1 MPSTDDDAAHVLR
14 IGGMTCGHCVGAVT
28 SALEGVAGVA
38 RADVD
43 LERGLA
49 TVAAAPGASLA
60 LADLVDA
67 VEASGFDASD
77 AAGGGGAA
85 TTQTLAV
92 EGMSCGQCETWVR
105 EALEAVDGVEAV
117 DVSVQDGTAA
127 VAGAADPAALAGAVR
142 AAGYHLAGD
151 APEKGA
157 AAAREEAVAATP
169 KDGDDATWSVV
180 ELRVEGMTCAACASR
195 VAKALRSLGV
205 DDISVNCVTDV
216 ATFRALGASPALV
229 TRAVAAVKQA
239 GYASSPDTARV
250 EAEGEK
256 AASDDPHVAKTTLA
270 TKGMICPSCPPRI
283 QRALKRL
290 DGVRDVTVFLVLD
303 AVEVL
308 YDARIVGPRLLAHRL
323 SQLGYDASVQADDDG
338 VDVAGEER
346 ARKLARVAEVRAFR
360 RRAAVAFALA
370 APVFVVMMLVIPY
383 GARDAVL
390 ALQSNALAGRSRYLA
405 VEALGS
411 LLLATPVQ
419 FVLGFRFYVGAFN
432 SLRYGTANMDV
443 LVALGTSA
451 AYFYSIYV
459 LYEVSGN
466 RPCCRK
472 FRQCSDGGG
481 GHGHHGSH
489 ADDADCVSGHHFFET
504 SSVLI
509 AFVLLGKFMEA
520 KAKGRTSEAL
530 QALLSLQPK
539 MATVSHTMDD
549 GGDYEEVVDA
559 GSLSRGDVVKIK
571 PGEAVPADGAVVSGE
586 SNCDESMLTGESM
599 PVEKRPADDDKE
611 AAGKVYGGTIN
622 AGPGVL
628 FARVTAVGTESLLAS
643 IVKLVEQAQ
652 GSKTQIEALADY
664 VARNFVAGVVAVA
677 VAAFALWFSLA
688 ATEAVPRDWYDDE
701 GRFLFAFLFSIA
713 VLVVACPCALGL
725 ATPTAVMVG
734 TGLGARYGVLIKGG
748 RPLEVAHK
756 VSAVVFDKTGTLTR
770 GQPDVSSVD
779 VFATSAAQ
787 KASLAASLGV
797 ADDGDGDALADAL
810 LDAVGVA
817 ESGSEHPLASALVA
831 TAAEARGRRGWR
843 GPRFRVVAFDALVGR
858 GVSAALRR
866 ADDAAAP
873 ELVLHVGT
881 RDLVAAA
888 GGGRGA
894 LGPERD
900 ARAKALEAD
909 GATVV
914 FVHAAVGGRRL
925 VADDFKATAKKPPP
939 AGSGDVVGMIGV
951 ADIIRDEAARVV
963 SHLQSNLGIEVW
975 MLTGDN
981 ERTAQAIARQC
992 GISRVLA
999 KVRPDDK
1006 ARNVTS
1012 LMDQGHV
1019 VAMVG
1024 DGVNDSPALAAA
1036 DLGVAIGA
1044 GAQIAVETA
1053 DVVLIRSVLDD
1064 VATAI
1069 EVSRATFGRIKA
1081 NLFFSLAFNGLGIPI
1096 AAGALYPFLEVRLP
1110 PEVAALAM
1118 VLSSVSVVASS
1129 LSLRSYKPP
1138 SASPRAGDGD
1148 PTLCSCA
1155 VRCCSVRF
1163 HCGADRAYAKL

>member
-1 MPSTDDDAAHVLR
+1 MPSSDDDAAHVLR

-92 EGMSCGQCETWVR
+92 EGMSCGQCEAWVR
-105 EALEAVDGVEAV
+105 EARGRQRRRSRRRVG
-117 DVSVQDGTAA
+117 
-127 VAGAADPAALAGAVR
+127 AGRHGGRRRRRGPGR
-142 AAGYHLAGD
+142 ARRGRPRGRLPFGGQRARR
-151 APEKGA
+151 APPP
-157 AAAREEAVAATP
+157 REAVAATP

-216 ATFRALGASPALV
+216 AAFRALGASPALV

-256 AASDDPHVAKTTLA
+256 AASDDPHVAKAARDQGHDLPELPA
-270 TKGMICPSCPPRI
+270 AHPAGAEAARRRAGRHRVPRPRRRRGALT
-283 QRALKRL
+283 RASS
-290 DGVRDVTVFLVLD
+290 G
-303 AVEVL
+303 A
-308 YDARIVGPRLLAHRL
+308 ALAHRL
-323 SQLGYDASVQADDDG
+323 SQLGYDASVKPTTMVWTSPAR
-338 VDVAGEER
+338 R

-725 ATPTAVMVG
+725 ATPTAVM
-734 TGLGARYGVLIKGG
+734 
-748 RPLEVAHK
+748 
-756 VSAVVFDKTGTLTR
+756 
-770 GQPDVSSVD
+770 
-779 VFATSAAQ
+779 
-787 KASLAASLGV
+787 
-797 ADDGDGDALADAL
+797 
-810 LDAVGVA
+810 
-817 ESGSEHPLASALVA
+817 
-831 TAAEARGRRGWR
+831 
-843 GPRFRVVAFDALVGR
+843 
-858 GVSAALRR
+858 
-866 ADDAAAP
+866 
-873 ELVLHVGT
+873 
-881 RDLVAAA
+881 
-888 GGGRGA
+888 
-894 LGPERD
+894 
-900 ARAKALEAD
+900 
-909 GATVV
+909 
-914 FVHAAVGGRRL
+914 
-925 VADDFKATAKKPPP
+925 
-939 AGSGDVVGMIGV
+939 
-951 ADIIRDEAARVV
+951 
-963 SHLQSNLGIEVW
+963 SNLGIEVW

-1019 VAMVG
+1019 VAM
-1024 DGVNDSPALAAA
+1024 
-1036 DLGVAIGA
+1036 
-1044 GAQIAVETA
+1044 IAVETA

-1081 NLFFSLAFNGLGIPI
+1081 NLFFAGLQRVGHPHRR
-1096 AAGALYPFLEVRLP
+1096 GALYPFLEVRLP

-1129 LSLRSYKPP
+1129 LSLRSYKRRQRRRAPARRP
-1138 SASPRAGDGD
+1138 AAPRRALLSALPLRRGPRREALADPRALARSLTAPGGGDD
-1148 PTLCSCA
+1148 PRRPESAL
-1155 VRCCSVRF
+1155 F
-1163 HCGADRAYAKL
+1163 

>member
-1 MPSTDDDAAHVLR
+1 MPSSDDDAAHVLR

-239 GYASSPDTARV
+239 GYASSPDTAR
-250 EAEGEK
+250 
-256 AASDDPHVAKTTLA
+256 
-270 TKGMICPSCPPRI
+270 
-283 QRALKRL
+283 RALKRL

-472 FRQCSDGGG
+472 FRTCSDGGG

-489 ADDADCVSGHHFFET
+489 ADDTDCVSGHHFFET

-530 QALLSLQPK
+530 
-539 MATVSHTMDD
+539 
-549 GGDYEEVVDA
+549 
-559 GSLSRGDVVKIK
+559 
-571 PGEAVPADGAVVSGE
+571 
-586 SNCDESMLTGESM
+586 
-599 PVEKRPADDDKE
+599 
-611 AAGKVYGGTIN
+611 
-622 AGPGVL
+622 
-628 FARVTAVGTESLLAS
+628 
-643 IVKLVEQAQ
+643 
-652 GSKTQIEALADY
+652 
-664 VARNFVAGVVAVA
+664 
-677 VAAFALWFSLA
+677 
-688 ATEAVPRDWYDDE
+688 
-701 GRFLFAFLFSIA
+701 
-713 VLVVACPCALGL
+713 
-725 ATPTAVMVG
+725 
-734 TGLGARYGVLIKGG
+734 
-748 RPLEVAHK
+748 
-756 VSAVVFDKTGTLTR
+756 
-770 GQPDVSSVD
+770 
-779 VFATSAAQ
+779 
-787 KASLAASLGV
+787 
-797 ADDGDGDALADAL
+797 
-810 LDAVGVA
+810 
-817 ESGSEHPLASALVA
+817 
-831 TAAEARGRRGWR
+831 RR
-843 GPRFRVVAFDALVGR
+843 
-858 GVSAALRR
+858 
-866 ADDAAAP
+866 
-873 ELVLHVGT
+873 
-881 RDLVAAA
+881 
-888 GGGRGA
+888 
-894 LGPERD
+894 
-900 ARAKALEAD
+900 
-909 GATVV
+909 
-914 FVHAAVGGRRL
+914 
-925 VADDFKATAKKPPP
+925 
-939 AGSGDVVGMIGV
+939 
-951 ADIIRDEAARVV
+951 
-963 SHLQSNLGIEVW
+963 
-975 MLTGDN
+975 
-981 ERTAQAIARQC
+981 C
-992 GISRVLA
+992 
-999 KVRPDDK
+999 
-1006 ARNVTS
+1006 
-1012 LMDQGHV
+1012 
-1019 VAMVG
+1019 
-1024 DGVNDSPALAAA
+1024 
-1036 DLGVAIGA
+1036 
-1044 GAQIAVETA
+1044 
-1053 DVVLIRSVLDD
+1053 
-1064 VATAI
+1064 
-1069 EVSRATFGRIKA
+1069 
-1081 NLFFSLAFNGLGIPI
+1081 
-1096 AAGALYPFLEVRLP
+1096 
-1110 PEVAALAM
+1110 
-1118 VLSSVSVVASS
+1118 
-1129 LSLRSYKPP
+1129 
-1138 SASPRAGDGD
+1138 
-1148 PTLCSCA
+1148 
-1155 VRCCSVRF
+1155 
-1163 HCGADRAYAKL
+1163 

>member
-1 MPSTDDDAAHVLR
+1 MPSADDDAHVLR

-92 EGMSCGQCETWVR
+92 EGMSCGQCEWVR
-105 EALEAVDGVEAV
+105 EA
-117 DVSVQDGTAA
+117 
-127 VAGAADPAALAGAVR
+127 PR
-142 AAGYHLAGD
+142 
-151 APEKGA
+151 
-157 AAAREEAVAATP
+157 
-169 KDGDDATWSVV
+169 
-180 ELRVEGMTCAACASR
+180 
-195 VAKALRSLGV
+195 
-205 DDISVNCVTDV
+205 
-216 ATFRALGASPALV
+216 
-229 TRAVAAVKQA
+229 
-239 GYASSPDTARV
+239 
-250 EAEGEK
+250 
-256 AASDDPHVAKTTLA
+256 
-270 TKGMICPSCPPRI
+270 PPR
-283 QRALKRL
+283 RR
-290 DGVRDVTVFLVLD
+290 GR
-303 AVEVL
+303 
-308 YDARIVGPRLLAHRL
+308 RR
-323 SQLGYDASVQADDDG
+323 LGYDASVQADDDG

-360 RRAAVAFALA
+360 RRAAVARLGAG
-370 APVFVVMMLVIPY
+370 PVVMMLVIPY

-405 VEALGS
+405 VEALG
-411 LLLATPVQ
+411 
-419 FVLGFRFYVGAFN
+419 
-432 SLRYGTANMDV
+432 LRYGTANMDV

-571 PGEAVPADGAVVSGE
+571 PGEAVLSGGAASAA
-586 SNCDESMLTGESM
+586 SRTAASMLTGESM

-628 FARVTAVGTESLLAS
+628 FASYRSGTSRPAS

-677 VAAFALWFSLA
+677 VAAFALWFS
-688 ATEAVPRDWYDDE
+688 PRRRRRCPGLVRRR

-725 ATPTAVMVG
+725 ATPTAVM
-734 TGLGARYGVLIKGG
+734 
-748 RPLEVAHK
+748 
-756 VSAVVFDKTGTLTR
+756 
-770 GQPDVSSVD
+770 
-779 VFATSAAQ
+779 
-787 KASLAASLGV
+787 
-797 ADDGDGDALADAL
+797 
-810 LDAVGVA
+810 
-817 ESGSEHPLASALVA
+817 
-831 TAAEARGRRGWR
+831 
-843 GPRFRVVAFDALVGR
+843 
-858 GVSAALRR
+858 
-866 ADDAAAP
+866 
-873 ELVLHVGT
+873 
-881 RDLVAAA
+881 
-888 GGGRGA
+888 
-894 LGPERD
+894 
-900 ARAKALEAD
+900 
-909 GATVV
+909 
-914 FVHAAVGGRRL
+914 
-925 VADDFKATAKKPPP
+925 
-939 AGSGDVVGMIGV
+939 
-951 ADIIRDEAARVV
+951 
-963 SHLQSNLGIEVW
+963 SNLGIEVW

-1012 LMDQGHV
+1012 LMDQGHA

-1024 DGVNDSPALAAA
+1024 DGVNDYGAA
-1036 DLGVAIGA
+1036 GRSRRGHRR

-1081 NLFFSLAFNGLGIPI
+1081 NLFFAGLQRLGIPI
-1096 AAGALYPFLEVRLP
+1096 AAGRSTR
-1110 PEVAALAM
+1110 
-1118 VLSSVSVVASS
+1118 SS
-1129 LSLRSYKPP
+1129 RSN
-1138 SASPRAGDGD
+1138 SP
-1148 PTLCSCA
+1148 
-1155 VRCCSVRF
+1155 
-1163 HCGADRAYAKL
+1163 

>member
-1 MPSTDDDAAHVLR
+1 
-14 IGGMTCGHCVGAVT
+14 
-28 SALEGVAGVA
+28 
-38 RADVD
+38 
-43 LERGLA
+43 
-49 TVAAAPGASLA
+49 
-60 LADLVDA
+60 
-67 VEASGFDASD
+67 
-77 AAGGGGAA
+77 
-85 TTQTLAV
+85 
-92 EGMSCGQCETWVR
+92 
-105 EALEAVDGVEAV
+105 
-117 DVSVQDGTAA
+117 
-127 VAGAADPAALAGAVR
+127 
-142 AAGYHLAGD
+142 
-151 APEKGA
+151 
-157 AAAREEAVAATP
+157 
-169 KDGDDATWSVV
+169 
-180 ELRVEGMTCAACASR
+180 MTCAACASR

-205 DDISVNCVTDV
+205 DDISVNCATV
-216 ATFRALGASPALV
+216 AAFRALGASPALV

-303 AVEVL
+303 AVE
-308 YDARIVGPRLLAHRL
+308 
-323 SQLGYDASVQADDDG
+323 
-338 VDVAGEER
+338 
-346 ARKLARVAEVRAFR
+346 
-360 RRAAVAFALA
+360 
-370 APVFVVMMLVIPY
+370 
-383 GARDAVL
+383 
-390 ALQSNALAGRSRYLA
+390 SNALAGRSRYLA

-520 KAKGRTSEAL
+520 KAKGGRRGA

-622 AGPGVL
+622 AGPG
-628 FARVTAVGTESLLAS
+628 
-643 IVKLVEQAQ
+643 
-652 GSKTQIEALADY
+652 
-664 VARNFVAGVVAVA
+664 
-677 VAAFALWFSLA
+677 
-688 ATEAVPRDWYDDE
+688 
-701 GRFLFAFLFSIA
+701 
-713 VLVVACPCALGL
+713 
-725 ATPTAVMVG
+725 
-734 TGLGARYGVLIKGG
+734 
-748 RPLEVAHK
+748 
-756 VSAVVFDKTGTLTR
+756 
-770 GQPDVSSVD
+770 
-779 VFATSAAQ
+779 
-787 KASLAASLGV
+787 
-797 ADDGDGDALADAL
+797 
-810 LDAVGVA
+810 
-817 ESGSEHPLASALVA
+817 
-831 TAAEARGRRGWR
+831 
-843 GPRFRVVAFDALVGR
+843 
-858 GVSAALRR
+858 
-866 ADDAAAP
+866 
-873 ELVLHVGT
+873 LVLHVGT

-914 FVHAAVGGRRL
+914 FVHAAVGGRL
-925 VADDFKATAKKPPP
+925 VADDFKATAKKRRRRV
-939 AGSGDVVGMIGV
+939 GDVVGMIGV

-981 ERTAQAIARQC
+981 GARPRPSRASAASRACSPRATSSPWSATASTTRRRAR
-992 GISRVLA
+992 
-999 KVRPDDK
+999 
-1006 ARNVTS
+1006 
-1012 LMDQGHV
+1012 
-1019 VAMVG
+1019 
-1024 DGVNDSPALAAA
+1024 A

-1069 EVSRATFGRIKA
+1069 
-1081 NLFFSLAFNGLGIPI
+1081 
-1096 AAGALYPFLEVRLP
+1096 EVRLP

-1138 SASPRAGDGD
+1138 SASPRAGSGD
-1148 PTLCSCA
+1148 PAAAPAPCA
-1155 VRCCSVRF
+1155 AAPCASTAARTAPTRSSSGPARALVRGR
-1163 HCGADRAYAKL
+1163 

>member
-1 MPSTDDDAAHVLR
+1 
-14 IGGMTCGHCVGAVT
+14 
-28 SALEGVAGVA
+28 
-38 RADVD
+38 
-43 LERGLA
+43 
-49 TVAAAPGASLA
+49 
-60 LADLVDA
+60 
-67 VEASGFDASD
+67 
-77 AAGGGGAA
+77 
-85 TTQTLAV
+85 
-92 EGMSCGQCETWVR
+92 
-105 EALEAVDGVEAV
+105 
-117 DVSVQDGTAA
+117 
-127 VAGAADPAALAGAVR
+127 
-142 AAGYHLAGD
+142 
-151 APEKGA
+151 
-157 AAAREEAVAATP
+157 
-169 KDGDDATWSVV
+169 V

-205 DDISVNCVTDV
+205 DDISVNCVTD
-216 ATFRALGASPALV
+216 
-229 TRAVAAVKQA
+229 QA

-383 GARDAVL
+383 GARDA
-390 ALQSNALAGRSRYLA
+390 
-405 VEALGS
+405 ALGS

-459 LYEVSGN
+459 LYE
-466 RPCCRK
+466 
-472 FRQCSDGGG
+472 CSDGGG

-599 PVEKRPADDDKE
+599 P
-611 AAGKVYGGTIN
+611 G
-622 AGPGVL
+622 
-628 FARVTAVGTESLLAS
+628 
-643 IVKLVEQAQ
+643 
-652 GSKTQIEALADY
+652 
-664 VARNFVAGVVAVA
+664 
-677 VAAFALWFSLA
+677 
-688 ATEAVPRDWYDDE
+688 
-701 GRFLFAFLFSIA
+701 
-713 VLVVACPCALGL
+713 
-725 ATPTAVMVG
+725 
-734 TGLGARYGVLIKGG
+734 
-748 RPLEVAHK
+748 
-756 VSAVVFDKTGTLTR
+756 
-770 GQPDVSSVD
+770 
-779 VFATSAAQ
+779 
-787 KASLAASLGV
+787 
-797 ADDGDGDALADAL
+797 
-810 LDAVGVA
+810 
-817 ESGSEHPLASALVA
+817 GSEHPLASALVA

-1129 LSLRSYKPP
+1129 LSLRSYK
-1138 SASPRAGDGD
+1138 
-1148 PTLCSCA
+1148 
-1155 VRCCSVRF
+1155 
-1163 HCGADRAYAKL
+1163 

>member
-1 MPSTDDDAAHVLR
+1 MPSADDDAAHVLR

-92 EGMSCGQCETWVR
+92 EGMSCGQC
-105 EALEAVDGVEAV
+105 D
-117 DVSVQDGTAA
+117 DGTAA

-142 AAGYHLAGD
+142 AAGYHLAGERQ
-151 APEKGA
+151 APRR
-157 AAAREEAVAATP
+157 ARSRRGDT

-195 VAKALRSLGV
+195 VAKALRS
-205 DDISVNCVTDV
+205 
-216 ATFRALGASPALV
+216 ATTRAFKPTTMVWTSPA
-229 TRAVAAVKQA
+229 R
-239 GYASSPDTARV
+239 
-250 EAEGEK
+250 
-256 AASDDPHVAKTTLA
+256 
-270 TKGMICPSCPPRI
+270 
-283 QRALKRL
+283 
-290 DGVRDVTVFLVLD
+290 
-303 AVEVL
+303 
-308 YDARIVGPRLLAHRL
+308 
-323 SQLGYDASVQADDDG
+323 
-338 VDVAGEER
+338 R

-360 RRAAVAFALA
+360 RRGVAFALA

-451 AYFYSIYV
+451 AYFYSIY
-459 LYEVSGN
+459 
-466 RPCCRK
+466 
-472 FRQCSDGGG
+472 CSGGG

-622 AGPGVL
+622 AGPG
-628 FARVTAVGTESLLAS
+628 
-643 IVKLVEQAQ
+643 
-652 GSKTQIEALADY
+652 
-664 VARNFVAGVVAVA
+664 
-677 VAAFALWFSLA
+677 
-688 ATEAVPRDWYDDE
+688 
-701 GRFLFAFLFSIA
+701 
-713 VLVVACPCALGL
+713 
-725 ATPTAVMVG
+725 
-734 TGLGARYGVLIKGG
+734 
-748 RPLEVAHK
+748 
-756 VSAVVFDKTGTLTR
+756 
-770 GQPDVSSVD
+770 
-779 VFATSAAQ
+779 
-787 KASLAASLGV
+787 ASLAAARRRGT
-797 ADDGDGDALADAL
+797 AAAALADAL

-817 ESGSEHPLASALVA
+817 EGGSEHPLASALVA
-831 TAAEARGRRGWR
+831 TAAEARGGRAGGPAVQRRRFGAR
-843 GPRFRVVAFDALVGR
+843 RRASPRRCG
-858 GVSAALRR
+858 

-873 ELVLHVGT
+873 ELVLH
-881 RDLVAAA
+881 
-888 GGGRGA
+888 
-894 LGPERD
+894 
-900 ARAKALEAD
+900 
-909 GATVV
+909 
-914 FVHAAVGGRRL
+914 
-925 VADDFKATAKKPPP
+925 
-939 AGSGDVVGMIGV
+939 
-951 ADIIRDEAARVV
+951 
-963 SHLQSNLGIEVW
+963 SNLGIEVW

-1069 EVSRATFGRIKA
+1069 E
-1081 NLFFSLAFNGLGIPI
+1081 
-1096 AAGALYPFLEVRLP
+1096 
-1110 PEVAALAM
+1110 
-1118 VLSSVSVVASS
+1118 
-1129 LSLRSYKPP
+1129 PP

-1163 HCGADRAYAKL
+1163 HCGADRAAKRGGPALVPGVNSPEAAVMTRALAVSVRSPMVETVTGRRRRLGP

>member
-1 MPSTDDDAAHVLR
+1 MVGDGVNDSPALAAADLGVAIGAGAQIAVETADVVLIRACRRRRDAIEVSRDFGRIKANLFFSLAFNGLGIPIAAGRSTRSSSAAPAGGRGASPWCSSVSVVASSLSLRSYKPPSASPRAGDGDPTLCSCAVRCCSVRFHCGADRASRLSGPRGVPGGAQPQAAVMTRALAVSVRSPMVETVTGRRRKLEYRGVLPANL
-14 IGGMTCGHCVGAVT
+14 GARR
-28 SALEGVAGVA
+28 VAGVA

-92 EGMSCGQCETWVR
+92 EGMSCGQCEAWVR
-105 EALEAVDGVEAV
+105 EALRGRRRRRGRRRVG
-117 DVSVQDGTAA
+117 
-127 VAGAADPAALAGAVR
+127 AGRHGGRRRRRGPGRARRGRPRGRLPFGGRRAG
-142 AAGYHLAGD
+142 
-151 APEKGA
+151 
-157 AAAREEAVAATP
+157 EERPPP
-169 KDGDDATWSVV
+169 KKPSRRHQDGDDATWSVV

-239 GYASSPDTARV
+239 GYASSPDTAR
-250 EAEGEK
+250 
-256 AASDDPHVAKTTLA
+256 
-270 TKGMICPSCPPRI
+270 
-283 QRALKRL
+283 
-290 DGVRDVTVFLVLD
+290 
-303 AVEVL
+303 
-308 YDARIVGPRLLAHRL
+308 
-323 SQLGYDASVQADDDG
+323 LGYDASVQADDDG

-346 ARKLARVAEVRAFR
+346 ARKLARVAE
-360 RRAAVAFALA
+360 
-370 APVFVVMMLVIPY
+370 FVP
-383 GARDAVL
+383 ASVL
-390 ALQSNALAGRSRYLA
+390 A
-405 VEALGS
+405 
-411 LLLATPVQ
+411 
-419 FVLGFRFYVGAFN
+419 AFN

-459 LYEVSGN
+459 LYEVPGTGRAAAS
-466 RPCCRK
+466 
-472 FRQCSDGGG
+472 SDSAASGG

-520 KAKGRTSEAL
+520 KAKGRRPSA

-586 SNCDESMLTGESM
+586 
-599 PVEKRPADDDKE
+599 
-611 AAGKVYGGTIN
+611 AGG
-622 AGPGVL
+622 
-628 FARVTAVGTESLLAS
+628 
-643 IVKLVEQAQ
+643 
-652 GSKTQIEALADY
+652 
-664 VARNFVAGVVAVA
+664 
-677 VAAFALWFSLA
+677 
-688 ATEAVPRDWYDDE
+688 
-701 GRFLFAFLFSIA
+701 
-713 VLVVACPCALGL
+713 
-725 ATPTAVMVG
+725 
-734 TGLGARYGVLIKGG
+734 
-748 RPLEVAHK
+748 LEVAHK

-787 KASLAASLGV
+787 RRRSRPLGV
-797 ADDGDGDALADAL
+797 AGRRRRQRAADAL

-817 ESGSEHPLASALVA
+817 EGGSEHPLASALVA
-831 TAAEARGRRGWR
+831 TAAEARGGRAG
-843 GPRFRVVAFDALVGR
+843 GPRFRV
-858 GVSAALRR
+858 
-866 ADDAAAP
+866 
-873 ELVLHVGT
+873 
-881 RDLVAAA
+881 
-888 GGGRGA
+888 
-894 LGPERD
+894 
-900 ARAKALEAD
+900 
-909 GATVV
+909 
-914 FVHAAVGGRRL
+914 
-925 VADDFKATAKKPPP
+925 
-939 AGSGDVVGMIGV
+939 
-951 ADIIRDEAARVV
+951 
-963 SHLQSNLGIEVW
+963 SNLGIEVW

-999 KVRPDDK
+999 
-1006 ARNVTS
+1006 
-1012 LMDQGHV
+1012 
-1019 VAMVG
+1019 
-1024 DGVNDSPALAAA
+1024 
-1036 DLGVAIGA
+1036 
-1044 GAQIAVETA
+1044 
-1053 DVVLIRSVLDD
+1053 
-1064 VATAI
+1064 
-1069 EVSRATFGRIKA
+1069 KA

-1110 PEVAALAM
+1110 PEVAALRHGARPCP
-1118 VLSSVSVVASS
+1118 SSSS

-1138 SASPRAGDGD
+1138 SASRAGDGD

>member
-1 MPSTDDDAAHVLR
+1 
-14 IGGMTCGHCVGAVT
+14 
-28 SALEGVAGVA
+28 
-38 RADVD
+38 
-43 LERGLA
+43 
-49 TVAAAPGASLA
+49 
-60 LADLVDA
+60 
-67 VEASGFDASD
+67 
-77 AAGGGGAA
+77 
-85 TTQTLAV
+85 
-92 EGMSCGQCETWVR
+92 
-105 EALEAVDGVEAV
+105 
-117 DVSVQDGTAA
+117 
-127 VAGAADPAALAGAVR
+127 
-142 AAGYHLAGD
+142 
-151 APEKGA
+151 
-157 AAAREEAVAATP
+157 
-169 KDGDDATWSVV
+169 
-180 ELRVEGMTCAACASR
+180 MTCAACASR

-205 DDISVNCVTDV
+205 DDISVNCVTD
-216 ATFRALGASPALV
+216 
-229 TRAVAAVKQA
+229 QA

-451 AYFYSIYV
+451 AYFYSIY
-459 LYEVSGN
+459 
-466 RPCCRK
+466 
-472 FRQCSDGGG
+472 CSDGGG

-713 VLVVACPCALGL
+713 VLVVACPCALG
-725 ATPTAVMVG
+725 
-734 TGLGARYGVLIKGG
+734 
-748 RPLEVAHK
+748 
-756 VSAVVFDKTGTLTR
+756 
-770 GQPDVSSVD
+770 
-779 VFATSAAQ
+779 
-787 KASLAASLGV
+787 
-797 ADDGDGDALADAL
+797 
-810 LDAVGVA
+810 
-817 ESGSEHPLASALVA
+817 
-831 TAAEARGRRGWR
+831 
-843 GPRFRVVAFDALVGR
+843 
-858 GVSAALRR
+858 
-866 ADDAAAP
+866 
-873 ELVLHVGT
+873 
-881 RDLVAAA
+881 
-888 GGGRGA
+888 
-894 LGPERD
+894 
-900 ARAKALEAD
+900 
-909 GATVV
+909 
-914 FVHAAVGGRRL
+914 
-925 VADDFKATAKKPPP
+925 
-939 AGSGDVVGMIGV
+939 
-951 ADIIRDEAARVV
+951 
-963 SHLQSNLGIEVW
+963 
-975 MLTGDN
+975 
-981 ERTAQAIARQC
+981 
-992 GISRVLA
+992 
-999 KVRPDDK
+999 
-1006 ARNVTS
+1006 
-1012 LMDQGHV
+1012 
-1019 VAMVG
+1019 
-1024 DGVNDSPALAAA
+1024 
-1036 DLGVAIGA
+1036 
-1044 GAQIAVETA
+1044 
-1053 DVVLIRSVLDD
+1053 
-1064 VATAI
+1064 
-1069 EVSRATFGRIKA
+1069 
-1081 NLFFSLAFNGLGIPI
+1081 
-1096 AAGALYPFLEVRLP
+1096 
-1110 PEVAALAM
+1110 
-1118 VLSSVSVVASS
+1118 
-1129 LSLRSYKPP
+1129 
-1138 SASPRAGDGD
+1138 SASPRAARSTRSRPRSSPRPRRRGGGGAGGARDSASSPSTRSSAGASPRRCD
-1148 PTLCSCA
+1148 ARTTPRRRSSCSTWARGTSSPRPAAAAALSGPSATRAPRPSRPTARRSSSSTRPSA
-1155 VRCCSVRF
+1155 A
-1163 HCGADRAYAKL
+1163 GASSPTTSRRRRRSRRRRGRGTSWA

>member
-1 MPSTDDDAAHVLR
+1 MPSADDDAAHVLR

-92 EGMSCGQCETWVR
+92 EGMSSRPVR
-105 EALEAVDGVEAV
+105 GVGPRRFEAVGGVEAV

-142 AAGYHLAGD
+142 AGYHLRGD
-151 APEKGA
+151 APEKA
-157 AAAREEAVAATP
+157 RRREEA
-169 KDGDDATWSVV
+169 
-180 ELRVEGMTCAACASR
+180 
-195 VAKALRSLGV
+195 
-205 DDISVNCVTDV
+205 
-216 ATFRALGASPALV
+216 
-229 TRAVAAVKQA
+229 A

-256 AASDDPHVAKTTLA
+256 AAAA
-270 TKGMICPSCPPRI
+270 TRASRRRRRDQGMICPSCPPRI

-308 YDARIVGPRLLAHRL
+308 YDAHRRTAALAHRL

-346 ARKLARVAEVRAFR
+346 ARKLARVAE
-360 RRAAVAFALA
+360 
-370 APVFVVMMLVIPY
+370 
-383 GARDAVL
+383 
-390 ALQSNALAGRSRYLA
+390 SNALAGRSRYLA

-459 LYEVSGN
+459 LYE
-466 RPCCRK
+466 
-472 FRQCSDGGG
+472 CSDGGG

-571 PGEAVPADGAVVSGE
+571 PGEAVPADGAVV
-586 SNCDESMLTGESM
+586 
-599 PVEKRPADDDKE
+599 
-611 AAGKVYGGTIN
+611 
-622 AGPGVL
+622 
-628 FARVTAVGTESLLAS
+628 
-643 IVKLVEQAQ
+643 
-652 GSKTQIEALADY
+652 
-664 VARNFVAGVVAVA
+664 
-677 VAAFALWFSLA
+677 
-688 ATEAVPRDWYDDE
+688 
-701 GRFLFAFLFSIA
+701 
-713 VLVVACPCALGL
+713 
-725 ATPTAVMVG
+725 
-734 TGLGARYGVLIKGG
+734 
-748 RPLEVAHK
+748 
-756 VSAVVFDKTGTLTR
+756 
-770 GQPDVSSVD
+770 
-779 VFATSAAQ
+779 
-787 KASLAASLGV
+787 
-797 ADDGDGDALADAL
+797 
-810 LDAVGVA
+810 
-817 ESGSEHPLASALVA
+817 
-831 TAAEARGRRGWR
+831 RR
-843 GPRFRVVAFDALVGR
+843 
-858 GVSAALRR
+858 
-866 ADDAAAP
+866 
-873 ELVLHVGT
+873 
-881 RDLVAAA
+881 
-888 GGGRGA
+888 
-894 LGPERD
+894 
-900 ARAKALEAD
+900 
-909 GATVV
+909 
-914 FVHAAVGGRRL
+914 
-925 VADDFKATAKKPPP
+925 
-939 AGSGDVVGMIGV
+939 
-951 ADIIRDEAARVV
+951 
-963 SHLQSNLGIEVW
+963 SNLGIEVW

-999 KVRPDDK
+999 KV
-1006 ARNVTS
+1006 
-1012 LMDQGHV
+1012 
-1019 VAMVG
+1019 
-1024 DGVNDSPALAAA
+1024 AA
-1036 DLGVAIGA
+1036 
-1044 GAQIAVETA
+1044 
-1053 DVVLIRSVLDD
+1053 
-1064 VATAI
+1064 
-1069 EVSRATFGRIKA
+1069 
-1081 NLFFSLAFNGLGIPI
+1081 
-1096 AAGALYPFLEVRLP
+1096 P
-1110 PEVAALAM
+1110 PWC
-1118 VLSSVSVVASS
+1118 SSVSVVASS

>member
-1 MPSTDDDAAHVLR
+1 MPSADDDAAHVLR

-85 TTQTLAV
+85 TTQTLA
-92 EGMSCGQCETWVR
+92 
-105 EALEAVDGVEAV
+105 
-117 DVSVQDGTAA
+117 DGTAA

-151 APEKGA
+151 AGEGRPPPRRSRGD
-157 AAAREEAVAATP
+157 T

-205 DDISVNCVTDV
+205 DDISVNCATD
-216 ATFRALGASPALV
+216 AAAFRALGASPALV

-360 RRAAVAFALA
+360 RRARRVRAR
-370 APVFVVMMLVIPY
+370 AP
-383 GARDAVL
+383 
-390 ALQSNALAGRSRYLA
+390 SNALAGRSRYLA

-472 FRQCSDGGG
+472 FRQCSDGG

-571 PGEAVPADGAVVSGE
+571 PGEAVPDGAVVSGE
-586 SNCDESMLTGESM
+586 SNCDASMLTGESM

-611 AAGKVYGGTIN
+611 AAGKW
-622 AGPGVL
+622 
-628 FARVTAVGTESLLAS
+628 ARSRS
-643 IVKLVEQAQ
+643 SPIVKLVEQAQ

-770 GQPDVSSVD
+770 GNRTCRPWTSSPPLPR
-779 VFATSAAQ
+779 
-787 KASLAASLGV
+787 KGV
-797 ADDGDGDALADAL
+797 ARGFAGARTTATATRRDAL

-831 TAAEARGRRGWR
+831 TAAEARGGGAGGARDSASSPSTPRR
-843 GPRFRVVAFDALVGR
+843 P

-866 ADDAAAP
+866 ADDARRRSSCSTWAR
-873 ELVLHVGT
+873 GT
-881 RDLVAAA
+881 SSPRPAAA
-888 GGGRGA
+888 AA
-894 LGPERD
+894 LGPSATR
-900 ARAKALEAD
+900 ARPSRPTARRSSSS
-909 GATVV
+909 TRPS
-914 FVHAAVGGRRL
+914 AAAPSPTTSRRRRRSRRRR
-925 VADDFKATAKKPPP
+925 V
-939 AGSGDVVGMIGV
+939 GDVVGMIGV

-1081 NLFFSLAFNGLGIPI
+1081 NLFFAGLQRVGHPHRR
-1096 AAGALYPFLEVRLP
+1096 GALYPFLEVRLP

-1138 SASPRAGDGD
+1138 SACRAGDGD
-1148 PTLCSCA
+1148 PRSAPAPCA
-1155 VRCCSVRF
+1155 AAPCATAARTAPTR
-1163 HCGADRAYAKL
+1163 

>member
-1 MPSTDDDAAHVLR
+1 MPSADDDAAHVLR

-92 EGMSCGQCETWVR
+92 EGMSCGQCEAW
-105 EALEAVDGVEAV
+105 
-117 DVSVQDGTAA
+117 
-127 VAGAADPAALAGAVR
+127 
-142 AAGYHLAGD
+142 
-151 APEKGA
+151 
-157 AAAREEAVAATP
+157 
-169 KDGDDATWSVV
+169 DGDDATWSVV

-303 AVEVL
+303 AVE
-308 YDARIVGPRLLAHRL
+308 
-323 SQLGYDASVQADDDG
+323 LGYDASVQADDDG

-390 ALQSNALAGRSRYLA
+390 ALQSNALAGGA
-405 VEALGS
+405 
-411 LLLATPVQ
+411 ATSP
-419 FVLGFRFYVGAFN
+419 
-432 SLRYGTANMDV
+432 LRYGTANMDV

-459 LYEVSGN
+459 LYE
-466 RPCCRK
+466 
-472 FRQCSDGGG
+472 
-481 GHGHHGSH
+481 
-489 ADDADCVSGHHFFET
+489 
-504 SSVLI
+504 
-509 AFVLLGKFMEA
+509 
-520 KAKGRTSEAL
+520 
-530 QALLSLQPK
+530 ALLSLQPK

-628 FARVTAVGTESLLAS
+628 FAS
-643 IVKLVEQAQ
+643 
-652 GSKTQIEALADY
+652 
-664 VARNFVAGVVAVA
+664 VARG
-677 VAAFALWFSLA
+677 FA
-688 ATEAVPRDWYDDE
+688 RRRRRRRRR
-701 GRFLFAFLFSIA
+701 RF
-713 VLVVACPCALGL
+713 
-725 ATPTAVMVG
+725 
-734 TGLGARYGVLIKGG
+734 
-748 RPLEVAHK
+748 
-756 VSAVVFDKTGTLTR
+756 
-770 GQPDVSSVD
+770 
-779 VFATSAAQ
+779 
-787 KASLAASLGV
+787 
-797 ADDGDGDALADAL
+797 ADAL

-817 ESGSEHPLASALVA
+817 EGGSEHPLASALVA
-831 TAAEARGRRGWR
+831 TAAEARGGGLAGPAVQRRR
-843 GPRFRVVAFDALVGR
+843 LRRSSA
-858 GVSAALRR
+858 GVSRRCARTTPRRRSSCSTWARGTSSPRPAAAAALSARARR
-866 ADDAAAP
+866 A
-873 ELVLHVGT
+873 
-881 RDLVAAA
+881 R
-888 GGGRGA
+888 
-894 LGPERD
+894 
-900 ARAKALEAD
+900 ALEAG
-909 GATVV
+909 GAAVV

-925 VADDFKATAKKPPP
+925 VADDFRATAKKPPP

-999 KVRPDDK
+999 K
-1006 ARNVTS
+1006 
-1012 LMDQGHV
+1012 
-1019 VAMVG
+1019 
-1024 DGVNDSPALAAA
+1024 
-1036 DLGVAIGA
+1036 
-1044 GAQIAVETA
+1044 
-1053 DVVLIRSVLDD
+1053 
-1064 VATAI
+1064 
-1069 EVSRATFGRIKA
+1069 A

-1110 PEVAALAM
+1110 PEVAAPPWC
-1118 VLSSVSVVASS
+1118 SSVSVVASS

-1148 PTLCSCA
+1148 PALCSCA

-1163 HCGADRAYAKL
+1163 HCGADRATRSSADRSARTGC

>member
-1 MPSTDDDAAHVLR
+1 MPSADDDAAHVLR

-85 TTQTLAV
+85 TTQTLA
-92 EGMSCGQCETWVR
+92 
-105 EALEAVDGVEAV
+105 AV

-151 APEKGA
+151 APGA
-157 AAAREEAVAATP
+157 AKKRRGDT

-195 VAKALRSLGV
+195 
-205 DDISVNCVTDV
+205 
-216 ATFRALGASPALV
+216 
-229 TRAVAAVKQA
+229 A

-256 AASDDPHVAKTTLA
+256 AASDDRASRRRRFA
-270 TKGMICPSCPPRI
+270 TRGMICPSCPPRI

-303 AVEVL
+303 AVE
-308 YDARIVGPRLLAHRL
+308 
-323 SQLGYDASVQADDDG
+323 LGYDASVQADDDG
-338 VDVAGEER
+338 VDVAGER
-346 ARKLARVAEVRAFR
+346 ARKLARVAE
-360 RRAAVAFALA
+360 
-370 APVFVVMMLVIPY
+370 
-383 GARDAVL
+383 
-390 ALQSNALAGRSRYLA
+390 SNALAGRSRYLA

-411 LLLATPVQ
+411 LLLAAPVQ
-419 FVLGFRFYVGAFN
+419 FVPASVLVGAFN

-459 LYEVSGN
+459 LYE
-466 RPCCRK
+466 
-472 FRQCSDGGG
+472 
-481 GHGHHGSH
+481 
-489 ADDADCVSGHHFFET
+489 
-504 SSVLI
+504 
-509 AFVLLGKFMEA
+509 FMEA
-520 KAKGRTSEAL
+520 KAKGRVAL

-571 PGEAVPADGAVVSGE
+571 PGEAVP
-586 SNCDESMLTGESM
+586 LTA
-599 PVEKRPADDDKE
+599 P
-611 AAGKVYGGTIN
+611 
-622 AGPGVL
+622 
-628 FARVTAVGTESLLAS
+628 
-643 IVKLVEQAQ
+643 
-652 GSKTQIEALADY
+652 
-664 VARNFVAGVVAVA
+664 VVAA
-677 VAAFALWFSLA
+677 
-688 ATEAVPRDWYDDE
+688 
-701 GRFLFAFLFSIA
+701 
-713 VLVVACPCALGL
+713 
-725 ATPTAVMVG
+725 
-734 TGLGARYGVLIKGG
+734 
-748 RPLEVAHK
+748 

-779 VFATSAAQ
+779 VFATSSAQ

-817 ESGSEHPLASALVA
+817 EGGSEHPLASALVA
-831 TAAEARGRRGWR
+831 TAAEARGRRGWQ
-843 GPRFRVVAFDALVGR
+843 GQRFSVVAFASSA
-858 GVSAALRR
+858 GVSAALRAR
-866 ADDAAAP
+866 TTPRRRSSCSTWARGTSSPRPAAA
-873 ELVLHVGT
+873 
-881 RDLVAAA
+881 AALS
-888 GGGRGA
+888 GERGA
-894 LGPERD
+894 PPRPS
-900 ARAKALEAD
+900 RPD
-909 GATVV
+909 GATVRPSTRPS
-914 FVHAAVGGRRL
+914 AAGASSPTTSGRRRRSRRRR
-925 VADDFKATAKKPPP
+925 V
-939 AGSGDVVGMIGV
+939 GDVVGMIGV
-951 ADIIRDEAARVV
+951 ADIIRDEAAP

-1006 ARNVTS
+1006 ART
-1012 LMDQGHV
+1012 
-1019 VAMVG
+1019 
-1024 DGVNDSPALAAA
+1024 
-1036 DLGVAIGA
+1036 
-1044 GAQIAVETA
+1044 
-1053 DVVLIRSVLDD
+1053 
-1064 VATAI
+1064 
-1069 EVSRATFGRIKA
+1069 
-1081 NLFFSLAFNGLGIPI
+1081 
-1096 AAGALYPFLEVRLP
+1096 
-1110 PEVAALAM
+1110 
-1118 VLSSVSVVASS
+1118 
-1129 LSLRSYKPP
+1129 
-1138 SASPRAGDGD
+1138 
-1148 PTLCSCA
+1148 
-1155 VRCCSVRF
+1155 
-1163 HCGADRAYAKL
+1163 

>member
-1 MPSTDDDAAHVLR
+1 MPSADDDAAHVLR

-92 EGMSCGQCETWVR
+92 EGMSCGQCE
-105 EALEAVDGVEAV
+105 A
-117 DVSVQDGTAA
+117 S
-127 VAGAADPAALAGAVR
+127 
-142 AAGYHLAGD
+142 
-151 APEKGA
+151 
-157 AAAREEAVAATP
+157 AT
-169 KDGDDATWSVV
+169 
-180 ELRVEGMTCAACASR
+180 
-195 VAKALRSLGV
+195 
-205 DDISVNCVTDV
+205 
-216 ATFRALGASPALV
+216 
-229 TRAVAAVKQA
+229 TRA
-239 GYASSPDTARV
+239 
-250 EAEGEK
+250 
-256 AASDDPHVAKTTLA
+256 
-270 TKGMICPSCPPRI
+270 
-283 QRALKRL
+283 
-290 DGVRDVTVFLVLD
+290 F
-303 AVEVL
+303 
-308 YDARIVGPRLLAHRL
+308 
-323 SQLGYDASVQADDDG
+323 ADDDG

-360 RRAAVAFALA
+360 RRVAFAR
-370 APVFVVMMLVIPY
+370 
-383 GARDAVL
+383 GAVRPRL
-390 ALQSNALAGRSRYLA
+390 
-405 VEALGS
+405 
-411 LLLATPVQ
+411 
-419 FVLGFRFYVGAFN
+419 RFYVGAFN

-459 LYEVSGN
+459 LYE
-466 RPCCRK
+466 
-472 FRQCSDGGG
+472 
-481 GHGHHGSH
+481 
-489 ADDADCVSGHHFFET
+489 
-504 SSVLI
+504 
-509 AFVLLGKFMEA
+509 
-520 KAKGRTSEAL
+520 
-530 QALLSLQPK
+530 ALLSLQPK

-571 PGEAVPADGAVVSGE
+571 PGEAVPRTAPS
-586 SNCDESMLTGESM
+586 S
-599 PVEKRPADDDKE
+599 
-611 AAGKVYGGTIN
+611 AAM
-622 AGPGVL
+622 
-628 FARVTAVGTESLLAS
+628 GTESLLAS

-701 GRFLFAFLFSIA
+701 GRLFAFLFSIA

-770 GQPDVSSVD
+770 GNRTCRPWTP
-779 VFATSAAQ
+779 ATSAAQ
-787 KASLAASLGV
+787 RRRSRLRSASRTTATAAF
-797 ADDGDGDALADAL
+797 ATL

-817 ESGSEHPLASALVA
+817 ERLGAPARVRARRHGRGGAGRRAGGARDSASSPSTRSSAGA
-831 TAAEARGRRGWR
+831 SPRRCARGRRR
-843 GPRFRVVAFDALVGR
+843 GAG
-858 GVSAALRR
+858 
-866 ADDAAAP
+866 
-873 ELVLHVGT
+873 LVLHVGT

-975 MLTGDN
+975 MLTGDGA
-981 ERTAQAIARQC
+981 RPRPSRQC

-1024 DGVNDSPALAAA
+1024 DGVNDFAGAAAA

-1069 EVSRATFGRIKA
+1069 
-1081 NLFFSLAFNGLGIPI
+1081 
-1096 AAGALYPFLEVRLP
+1096 EVRLP